1 MSYCFEHKTYKCEF
15 ESGSENKKS
24 ELLALAPT
32 LTLFVAPSGLPA
44 SLRSRDR
51 LLALPSQKNPACG
64 GIFVAPSGLE
74 PELF

>member
-32 LTLFVAPSGLPA
+32 LTLFVAPSGLPE
-44 SLRSRDR
+44 SLRSPGQASRPSVTKKSRLWRDFCCSVR
-51 LLALPSQKNPACG
+51 ART
-64 GIFVAPSGLE
+64 
-74 PELF
+74 